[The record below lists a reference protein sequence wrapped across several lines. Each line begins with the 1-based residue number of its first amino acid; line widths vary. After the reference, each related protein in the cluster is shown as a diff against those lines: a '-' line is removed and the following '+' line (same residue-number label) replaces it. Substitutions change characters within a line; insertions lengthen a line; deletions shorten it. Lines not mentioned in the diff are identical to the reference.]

1 MKGKRMLTAKEFI
14 NEHKMEYTSVD
25 VKNEMDAYID
35 EMKKGLCGEKSSL
48 LMIPSYITLKSEVQR
63 EKPVICVDAGGTNLR
78 IAVAEFLEDGSFH
91 TEKIQRYLM
100 PGVEK
105 ELEAEEFFDILAGY
119 ILPFTEIA
127 KDIVISFAYPARIL
141 PDIDCEIVEIT
152 KEVKV
157 KNAVGKRLGKE
168 ICASLAKQGA
178 KGCNIIVVNDSVATA
193 LAGKAEKLN
202 DGYGSFTG
210 TILGT
215 GSNSCYIEYVRN
227 IAKLAGGGEG
237 VMVINTEAGSYSR
250 VPRSDIDLAYDES
263 TQNPGLGV
271 FEKMT
276 SGGYIGPLCD
286 FTLRTAAREGVF
298 ANGFSLAKTVSTV
311 DVNDFLTDGS
321 GAVGKYFTEAAD
333 RDAAREILLNI
344 VLRAGRF
351 LALQMAAVAV
361 KAAKE
366 NERVCMTI
374 EGTTYEKMFGLK
386 KEALTVLLPYLDSIG
401 IKADVI
407 SVEHAVLKGCA
418 IAGLS
423 R

>member
-1 MKGKRMLTAKEFI
+1 MLTAKEFI
-14 NEHKMEYTSVD
+14 REHKMEYTSID

-78 IAVAEFLEDGSFH
+78 VAVAKFREDGSFC
-91 TEKIQRYLM
+91 TEEFRRYLM

-105 ELEAEEFFDILAGY
+105 ELEAEEFFDILADY
-119 ILPFTEIA
+119 ILPFTKIT
-127 KDIVISFAYPARIL
+127 KDIVISFAYRAKIL

-157 KNAVGKRLGKE
+157 KNAGGRWLGKE
-168 ICASLAKQGA
+168 ICAALAKKGA
-178 KGCNIIVVNDSVATA
+178 NSCNIIVVNDSVATA

-215 GSNSCYIEYVRN
+215 GSNSCYIEYARN
-227 IAKLAGGGEG
+227 IAKLENKGEG
-237 VMVINTEAGSYSR
+237 LMVINTEAGSYDK
-250 VPRSDIDLAYDES
+250 VPRGDIDIAYDKS
-263 TQNPGLGV
+263 TQNPGIGV

-276 SGGYIGPLCD
+276 SGGYLGPLCD
-286 FTLRTAAREGVF
+286 FTLRAAAEEGVF
-298 ANGFSLAKTVSTV
+298 QKGFSFAGTVSTV

-321 GAVGKYFTEAAD
+321 GAVGEYFTDEAD

-344 VLRAGRF
+344 VLRAGRL

-366 NERVCMTI
+366 NDRVCMTI

-386 KEALTVLLPYLDSIG
+386 KEALTTLLPYLDSIG

-407 SVEHAVLKGCA
+407 GVENAVLKGCA